1 MKGKHSNFL
10 VFAALLV
17 LSFSLFGIGTTFSA
31 GVDIQSLQEKAG
43 ENPRYSIDKNTQKL
57 TFLCAAEGKLP
68 LETGDLK
75 TFTPQRVARKFFKV
89 YGSYFGIRKSRKDLQ
104 MVEQKEESSG
114 MVHIRYAQQHKGVKV
129 FGGEIMVHLNS
140 DYSVSS

>member
-43 ENPRYSIDKNTQKL
+43 ENSHYSVDKNTQKL
-57 TFLCAAEGKLP
+57 QFLSAAEGKLP

-89 YGSYFGIRKSRKDLQ
+89 YGSYFVVKNSTKDLQ
-104 MVEQKEESSG
+104 AV
-114 MVHIRYAQQHKGVKV
+114 
-129 FGGEIMVHLNS
+129 
-140 DYSVSS
+140 